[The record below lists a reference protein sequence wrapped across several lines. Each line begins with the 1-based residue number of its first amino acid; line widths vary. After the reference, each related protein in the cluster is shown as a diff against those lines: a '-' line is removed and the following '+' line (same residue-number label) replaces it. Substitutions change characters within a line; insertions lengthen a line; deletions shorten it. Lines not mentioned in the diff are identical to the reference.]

1 MKNNKI
7 KRSIVK
13 TNLKLSSL
21 AEDRKNADKAALQA
35 QMGAD
40 TLKAEIDKLMTTTNG
55 LSSKQYAHVR
65 TLIKEYEKLNK
76 ETVKQIKI
84 SEKCSKKEKR
94 VRNSSP
100 AKTAAKVLA
109 TGVAAA
115 TLVGGAYVAEETG
128 LMDKIIDAITPT
140 TEVTVVIPVNP
151 NKPVENQQ
159 PQQEQPQ
166 VQQPQV
172 QQPVEEKV
180 LSAGD
185 KINFTSD
192 TPFYQSVEGNETIV
206 ANGIHVLTGKF
217 AYTNEAGQV
226 IGVVKAG
233 NITQADNFAEA
244 AGIDT
249 NFAHALFTTETNYPN
264 YADGTA
270 QIPDGVIQPNTL
282 AGAEFARGWVDVD
295 DIPVAE

>member
-1 MKNNKI
+1 MKREVRKNM
-7 KRSIVK
+7 
-13 TNLKLSSL
+13 KLSSL
-21 AEDRKNADKAALQA
+21 YEDRKNADKAALQA

-55 LSSKQYAHVR
+55 LSSKQYAHVK

-84 SEKCSKKEKR
+84 SEKCSKKEKK

-100 AKTAAKVLA
+100 AKTAAKVFA
-109 TGVAAA
+109 TGAAAA
-115 TLVGGAYVAEETG
+115 TLIGGAYVAEETG
-128 LMDKIIDAITPT
+128 LLDKVIDALTPT

-166 VQQPQV
+166 VQQPV
-172 QQPVEEKV
+172 VEEKV
-180 LSAGD
+180 LTAGD

-192 TPFYQSVEGNETIV
+192 TPFYQSVEGSDTIV
-206 ANGIHVLTGKF
+206 SNGIHVLTGKF

-233 NITQADNFAEA
+233 DITKADNFAEA
-244 AGIDT
+244 AGINT
-249 NFAHALFTTETNYPN
+249 NFAHALFTTEENYNN
-264 YADGTA
+264 YVTST
-270 QIPDGVIQPNTL
+270 QGVSEGVMQPNTL
-282 AGAEFARGWVDVD
+282 DGAEFARGWVDLD